1 MGCAW
6 GTSHVALVSACYGA
20 ACALSSPVSGWL
32 IKLIG
37 RIPIISFSAVVHVA
51 AQILMLH
58 WKPSA
63 DNPDLFFVLA
73 ALWGTTVGILFSQVK
88 GIYANNIFFLYVC
101 VFACVRDLHGPES
114 RTRRPFFFRSRALH
128 FSADTEQTFSFFS
141 GLNFILTYP
150 SPC

>member
-1 MGCAW
+1 MLTAKVSINILSFLQSFVGCAW

-37 RIPIISFSAVVHVA
+37 RIPIISFSALVHVA

-88 GIYANNIFFLYVC
+88 GIYTNSIFSSQRVC
-101 VFACVRDLHGPES
+101 ICL
-114 RTRRPFFFRSRALH
+114 
-128 FSADTEQTFSFFS
+128 
-141 GLNFILTYP
+141 
-150 SPC
+150 C